1 MTKKNKWFPSTKTE
15 ENNLLWS
22 AGKYARIVEQ
32 RVEGQLHVEVA
43 LDDRLFY
50 WKTSFTTDELSKK
63 NLDSKKWK

>member
-15 ENNLLWS
+15 GNNLLWS

-43 LDDRLFY
+43 LDDRLFN
-50 WKTSFTTDELSKK
+50 WKTSFTTDKLSRKF
-63 NLDSKKWK
+63 LDSKKW